1 MKNKN
6 TIITAVVILVLSG
19 LAYLQF
25 RTWHN
30 FNWTSFWNISKDTDL
45 VSLASAIGFIF
56 VTFFTRAMRWSIF
69 CSKLKPTTTNELI
82 NPTIVGFTALSLL
95 GRAGEMVRPY
105 LIARKT
111 NTAFS
116 SQMAIWTVERIFDM
130 GAIAIIVALNLAFAP
145 SLRTLPYFDK
155 FQKGGFIFFA
165 GLIVATVFVFILWRI
180 GDAAAT
186 FLEPII
192 DWILKDLAKSIF
204 ERIFGW
210 FSKNSTKTVSD
221 QIRKFSESLHTIKNT
236 SAFLKISALS
246 LITWLMVSLCFLEVM
261 RAYPATRNFTFPY
274 ISILLLFVILGSAIQ
289 LPAVGGG
296 SQLAAII
303 LLVNVFQLPE
313 ELAVS
318 CGLMIWLVSN
328 MSLVPFGLLLA
339 RVEHVSLR
347 KLSLESAS
355 QE

>member
-6 TIITAVVILVLSG
+6 TIITAAVVILLSG

-30 FNWTSFWNISKDTDL
+30 FNWTSFWNISKDTDP
-45 VSLASAIGFIF
+45 VSIASAIGFIF

-69 CSKLKPTTTNELI
+69 QSKLKPSSTNEMI

-111 NTAFS
+111 NTPFS

-130 GAIAIIVALNLAFAP
+130 GAISVIVSLNLAFAP

-155 FQKGGFIFFA
+155 FQKGGFVFLGMAVIFA
-165 GLIVATVFVFILWRI
+165 LVVFVVWKNGNTVAKISELCT
-180 GDAAAT
+180 G
-186 FLEPII
+186 
-192 DWILKDLAKSIF
+192 WISKDLSMSIGNKV
-204 ERIFGW
+204 R
-210 FSKNSTKTVSD
+210 S
-221 QIRKFSESLHTIKNT
+221 FSEALHTIKDAT
-236 SAFLKISALS
+236 AFFKIVALS
-246 LITWLMVSLCFLEVM
+246 FITWLLIALCFLEVM
-261 RAYPATRNFTFPY
+261 RAYPDSVTRHFPFSY
-274 ISILLLFVILGSAIQ
+274 VCIVLFFVIGGSVVQ

-296 SQLAAII
+296 SQLAVIWLFKNI
-303 LLVNVFQLPE
+303 FGFSP

-328 MSLVPFGLLLA
+328 MSLVPVGLLLA
-339 RVEHVSLR
+339 RLEHVSLR
-347 KLSLESAS
+347 KLSVESAP